1 LVVLVLVARLGFGDF
16 AEHWSIDLKTALI
29 TGASG
34 QDGHYLI
41 EYLLGLGYKIHAQKR
56 SGPSVAQGESIEWH
70 VGNPAD
76 SGFVE
81 DLIVSAKPDEIFNL
95 AAVSR
100 PVESWQASKST
111 SNITAFLPHLLC
123 ELIVKHRPRCRLFQA
138 SSSDMFGRNFDP
150 AQDEQT
156 RFQPISPYGA
166 AKVYAHHMVGAY
178 RVHHGVHGCC
188 GILFNHESPHRSLRF
203 VSQKIAYA
211 AAAASLGEKTT
222 NELDEF
228 ARPILT
234 EGKLR
239 LGDLSVRRDFGFAGD
254 YVDAMHRILQLPT
267 PDDYVIGTGETHS
280 IQELCELAFDEVGLD
295 WREFVIADPR
305 LMRATDS
312 SYTCANPQK
321 LHAVSGWRPRVNF
334 KDLVSMMVRSQLA
347 KLEASSTG
355 PTSG

>member
-1 LVVLVLVARLGFGDF
+1 MISHELCRSWLPGRGFEDVA
-16 AEHWSIDLKTALI
+16 EYWSIDVKTAVI

-34 QDGHYLI
+34 QDGRYLV
-41 EYLLGLGYKIHAQKR
+41 EYLTGLGYKVHAQRR
-56 SGPSVAQGESIEWH
+56 SGQPVVQHQSIEWH
-70 VGNPAD
+70 VGDVAD
-76 SGFVE
+76 IRFVE
-81 DLIVSAKPDEIFNL
+81 DLFVSAKPDEVFNL

-123 ELIVKHRPRCRLFQA
+123 ELIVRHRPQCRLFQA
-138 SSSDMFGRNFDP
+138 SSSDMYGRNFDP

-156 RFQPISPYGA
+156 RLQPISPYGV
-166 AKVYAHHMVGAY
+166 AKVYAHHMVGAF
-178 RVHHGVHGCC
+178 RLHHGVHGCC

-228 ARPILT
+228 GRPILAD
-234 EGKLR
+234 GKLR

-254 YVDAMHRILQLPT
+254 YVEAMHQILQLPA
-267 PDDYVIGTGETHS
+267 PDDYVIGTGEAHS
-280 IQELCELAFDEVGLD
+280 IQELCELAFAEVGLD
-295 WREFVIADPR
+295 WREFVVADPR

-321 LHAVSGWRPRVNF
+321 LHAVSNWRPRVKF
-334 KDLVSMMVRSQLA
+334 RDLVSMMVRAQFA
-347 KLEASSTG
+347 KLQASS
-355 PTSG
+355 